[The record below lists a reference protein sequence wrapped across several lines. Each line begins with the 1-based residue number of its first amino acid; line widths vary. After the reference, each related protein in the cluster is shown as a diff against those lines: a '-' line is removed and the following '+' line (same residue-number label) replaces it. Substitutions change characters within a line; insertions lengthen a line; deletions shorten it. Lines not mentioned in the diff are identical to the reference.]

1 MSKVKT
7 LIELTKF
14 VTGGV
19 EKALSGRGK
28 LSRANNALIKRQA
41 NKADMPVPEFKQ
53 KAKQIIKNRKDVK
66 PTKTSKGKK
75 KTYPSLES
83 LGKPKAKKTPT
94 KKDKGSQA
102 GLTKEQKAEKAKL
115 IKQSKAADKR
125 AKAEQEGIS
134 KVILPT
140 REQTVRGVKGRKGLQ
155 RPQIVES
162 PSGRLKS
169 KQEIDTTGFTKAEKF
184 KQKLQPHADPASVIQ
199 QEMRGTG
206 QTMSAKEAEDLGLTI
221 KKYGG
226 MIKKNMGGPV
236 RGVGKAIKGF
246 GNATYSK
253 KMY

>member
-1 MSKVKT
+1 MKKT
-7 LIELTKF
+7 IFELLTPA
-14 VTGGV
+14 V
-19 EKALSGRGK
+19 EKAVLAKGK
-28 LSRANNALIKRQA
+28 VSRSNKALLTRQA
-41 NKADMPVPEFKQ
+41 NKADMPVSEFKQ
-53 KAKQIIKNRKDVK
+53 KAKQIIKNKKDGKDIK
-66 PTKTSKGKK
+66 PSKSKK
-75 KTYPSLES
+75 KYPSLES

-115 IKQSKAADKR
+115 IKQSKAANKR

-140 REQTVRGVKGRKGLQ
+140 REQTVRKLEGSTGLK

-169 KQEIDTTGFTKAEKF
+169 KQIIDTTDFTKAEKF

-199 QEMRGTG
+199 REMRGSG
-206 QTMSAKEAEDLGLTI
+206 QTMSAKEAEALGLTI

>member
-1 MSKVKT
+1 MKKT
-7 LIELTKF
+7 IFDLLTPA
-14 VTGGV
+14 V
-19 EKALSGRGK
+19 EKAVLAKGK
-28 LSRANNALIKRQA
+28 ASRANKALLTKQA
-41 NKADMPVPEFKQ
+41 NKADMPVSEFKQ
-53 KAKQIIKNRKDVK
+53 KAKQIIKNKKDGKDIK
-66 PTKTSKGKK
+66 PSKAKK

-83 LGKPKAKKTPT
+83 QGKPKAKKTPT
-94 KKDKGSQA
+94 LKDKGSKA
-102 GLTKEQKAEKAKL
+102 GLTKEQKAERAKL
-115 IKQSKAADKR
+115 IAQSKAAAKRDKLQ
-125 AKAEQEGIS
+125 KEGIS
-134 KVILPT
+134 KVILPE
-140 REQTVRGVKGRKGLQ
+140 REQTVRRVEGRKGLQ

-199 QEMRGTG
+199 REMRGTG
-206 QTMSAKEAEDLGLTI
+206 QTMSAKEAEALGLTI

-226 MIKKNMGGPV
+226 MVKKNMGGPV

>member
-1 MSKVKT
+1 MAGQAVTKATAAISDALTPAVKKLIGGTSGNSKK
-7 LIELTKF
+7 
-14 VTGGV
+14 
-19 EKALSGRGK
+19 
-28 LSRANNALIKRQA
+28 
-41 NKADMPVPEFKQ
+41 NKAAVTKIVN
-53 KAKQIIKNRKDVK
+53 KVYKNNNIKVTPAQVRKVA
-66 PTKTSKGKK
+66 KK

-83 LGKPKAKKTPT
+83 LGKGKTKKTPT
-94 KKDKGSQA
+94 LKDKGSTA
-102 GLTKEQKAEKAKL
+102 GLTKEQKAERAKL
-115 IKQSKAADKR
+115 IAQSKAAAKRDKLQ
-125 AKAEQEGIS
+125 KEGIS

-140 REQTVRGVKGRKGLQ
+140 REQTVRGVEGRKGLQ

>member
-53 KAKQIIKNRKDVK
+53 KAKQIIKNKKDVK
-66 PTKTSKGKK
+66 PTKTSKPKNQ
-75 KTYPSLES
+75 TYPSLES
-83 LGKPKAKKTPT
+83 LGKPKAKNPPT
-94 KKDKGSQA
+94 LKDKGSTA
-102 GLTKEQKAEKAKL
+102 GLTPAQKAKRKKIME
-115 IKQSKAADKR
+115 QSEAADK
-125 AKAEQEGIS
+125 ASKAEQQGIS

-140 REQTVRGVKGRKGLQ
+140 REQTVKGVEGRKGLQ
-155 RPQIVES
+155 PPKIVES

-169 KQEIDTTGFTKAEKF
+169 KQKIDTTGFTKAEKF

>member
-1 MSKVKT
+1 MKKT
-7 LIELTKF
+7 IFELLTPA
-14 VTGGV
+14 V
-19 EKALSGRGK
+19 EKAVLAKGK
-28 LSRANNALIKRQA
+28 VSRSNKALLTRQA
-41 NKADMPVPEFKQ
+41 NKADMPVSEFKQ
-53 KAKQIIKNRKDVK
+53 KAKQIIKNKKDGKDIK
-66 PTKTSKGKK
+66 PSKSKK
-75 KTYPSLES
+75 KYPSLES
-83 LGKPKAKKTPT
+83 QGKPKAKNPPT
-94 KKDKGSQA
+94 LKDKGSTA

-115 IKQSKAADKR
+115 IKQSKAANKR

-140 REQTVRGVKGRKGLQ
+140 REQTVKGVEGRKGLQ
-155 RPQIVES
+155 RPKIVES

-169 KQEIDTTGFTKAEKF
+169 KQKIDTTGFTKAEKY
-184 KQKLQPHADPASVIQ
+184 KQKLQPHAEPRSVV
-199 QEMRGTG
+199 QEAFQGKD
-206 QTMSAKEAEDLGLTI
+206 QPMSTKEAEALGLTI

>member
-1 MSKVKT
+1 MAGQVGSKITTAILNAFTPAVKN
-7 LIELTKF
+7 LIGT
-14 VTGGV
+14 T
-19 EKALSGRGK
+19 SG
-28 LSRANNALIKRQA
+28 NAKK
-41 NKADMPVPEFKQ
+41 NKAAVSR
-53 KAKQIIKNRKDVK
+53 IINKVYKNNNIKVTPSQVRNVA
-66 PTKTSKGKK
+66 KK

-83 LGKPKAKKTPT
+83 LGKGKTKKTPT
-94 KKDKGSQA
+94 LKDKGSTA
-102 GLTKEQKAEKAKL
+102 GLTPAQKAKRKKIME
-115 IKQSKAADKR
+115 QSEAADK
-125 AKAEQEGIS
+125 ASKAEQEGIS

-140 REQTVRGVKGRKGLQ
+140 REQTVRGVEGRKGLQ

-169 KQEIDTTGFTKAEKF
+169 KQKIDTTGFTKAEKF

-226 MIKKNMGGPV
+226 MIKKNMGGPA
-236 RGVGKAIKGF
+236 RGVGKAIKGV
-246 GNATYSK
+246 GNATYAK

>member
-1 MSKVKT
+1 MAGQVGSKATSAISDALTPAVKK
-7 LIELTKF
+7 LI
-14 VTGGV
+14 GGT
-19 EKALSGRGK
+19 S
-28 LSRANNALIKRQA
+28 ANAKK
-41 NKADMPVPEFKQ
+41 NKAAVTRIVNKVY
-53 KAKQIIKNRKDVK
+53 KNNNIKVTPAQVRNVA
-66 PTKTSKGKK
+66 KK

-83 LGKPKAKKTPT
+83 QGKPKAKKTPT
-94 KKDKGSQA
+94 LKDKGSTA
-102 GLTKEQKAEKAKL
+102 GLTKEQKAERAKL
-115 IKQSKAADKR
+115 IAQSKAADKR

-140 REQTVRGVKGRKGLQ
+140 REQTVRGVEGRKGLQ

-184 KQKLQPHADPASVIQ
+184 KQKLQPHADPRSVIQ
-199 QEMRGTG
+199 REMTG
-206 QTMSAKEAEDLGLTI
+206 KDQPMSAKEAEALGLTI

-226 MIKKNMGGPV
+226 MVKRNMGGPV
-236 RGVGKAIKGF
+236 RGVGKARKGF

>member
-1 MSKVKT
+1 M
-7 LIELTKF
+7 
-14 VTGGV
+14 
-19 EKALSGRGK
+19 
-28 LSRANNALIKRQA
+28 
-41 NKADMPVPEFKQ
+41 
-53 KAKQIIKNRKDVK
+53 
-66 PTKTSKGKK
+66 
-75 KTYPSLES
+75 
-83 LGKPKAKKTPT
+83 
-94 KKDKGSQA
+94 
-102 GLTKEQKAEKAKL
+102 EQSE
-115 IKQSKAADKR
+115 AADK
-125 AKAEQEGIS
+125 ASKAEQQGIS

-140 REQTVRGVKGRKGLQ
+140 REQTVKGVEGRKGLQ
-155 RPQIVES
+155 PPKIVES

-169 KQEIDTTGFTKAEKF
+169 KQKIDTTGFTKAEKF